1 MMNRYF
7 LLILLLFLVI
17 DLSFAQDR
25 RALGKLTNSK
35 LTEVSGITPYSFKD
49 GYFWVH
55 NDSGDKA
62 NLYLIDTLGKLTQ
75 IVNLKGVKAIDWED
89 ISRINY
95 KNESYLVVGDIGNNL
110 KNRDT
115 LSIYILKEPKID
127 LSKNTNDI
135 LHVDKVK
142 QIKFTYTDKNHD
154 AEALFVDPISNN
166 IYIATKRDFKS
177 LLFKLPFDL
186 KSNETY
192 RVSPL
197 LELPFTFTVSADISF
212 SGEDILIKN
221 LTNIFYWKRNLKES
235 VEQTLSK
242 EAIKIPYLPEPQG
255 EAICFGLNSK
265 SFYTISE
272 RPFGLD
278 SYLYFYTF

>member
-255 EAICFGLNSK
+255 EAICFGLNIK